1 MRRTILIVVTIIIA
15 LLASGFFYGRSVP
28 HFSLYMLKRAIEKH
42 KPDEA
47 LKYINIDSI
56 VDNLGRDFLGKDSGG
71 NSQES
76 GKNPSLKGIVT
87 DALPGIKESIRSSF
101 RAAIASHDDNKQKK
115 DPGTVGSN
123 QVVNDNLGKSI
134 TQEVPREKTSV
145 RLHKNPL
152 FSIGG
157 IEIDNLDIRKI
168 KEISLWDLDIR
179 VDGKT
184 ATVHMKDTPNIK
196 VKMVKTDAG
205 YWQVIEILLSP

>member
-15 LLASGFFYGRSVP
+15 LFSSGFFYVKSMP
-28 HFSLYMLKRAIEKH
+28 HYTLYMLKRAIENH
-42 KPDEA
+42 EPDEA

-56 VDNLGRDFLGKDSGG
+56 VDKLGRDFLGKDSGG

-76 GKNPSLKGIVT
+76 GKNPSLKGMVT

-101 RAAIASHDDNKQKK
+101 HAAIVSHGDNKQKK
-115 DPGTVGSN
+115 DLGTVGSN
-123 QVVNDNLGKSI
+123 HVVNDNLNKSI
-134 TQEVPREKTSV
+134 IQEVPREKSSV

-157 IEIDNLDIRKI
+157 IEIDNLDVRKI

-184 ATVHMKDTPNIK
+184 AIVYVKNTPNIK
-196 VKMVKTDAG
+196 AKMVKTDAG
-205 YWQVIEILLSP
+205 YWQFVEILLSS

>member
-1 MRRTILIVVTIIIA
+1 MRRTILIVVTIIA
-15 LLASGFFYGRSVP
+15 VLLSSGFFYVKSMP
-28 HFSLYMLKRAIEKH
+28 HYSLYMLKRAIENH
-42 KPDEA
+42 EPDEA

-56 VDNLGRDFLGKDSGG
+56 IDNLGRGFLGKDSGG

-76 GKNPSLKGIVT
+76 GKNPSMKGMVT

-101 RAAIASHDDNKQKK
+101 RAAIASNGNNKEKK
-115 DPGTVGSN
+115 DLGTVGS
-123 QVVNDNLGKSI
+123 VVNDNLNKSI
-134 TQEVPREKTSV
+134 VQEVTREKSSV

-157 IEIDNLDIRKI
+157 IELGNLDIRKL

-184 ATVHMKDTPNIK
+184 AIVHVKGTPNIK

-205 YWQVIEILLSP
+205 YWQFVEILLSS